1 MASQV
6 ALVIKNAPANAGD
19 IIDIGSIPG
28 LGRCPGEGYG
38 NALKYPCLENPIGM
52 AAMVHR
58 VP

>member
-1 MASQV
+1 M
-6 ALVIKNAPANAGD
+6 IKNAPANAED
-19 IIDIGSIPG
+19 IRDIGSIPG

-38 NALKYPCLENPIGM
+38 NALKYTCLENPIDR